1 MYLEEKEKDRTSF
14 HAIKK
19 LHEVNNHKVVDQLI
33 SAYRKAG
40 WMSPEVSKIM
50 KVLYGCRVSQKFVKL
65 VSRLII
71 TLPKSSPFNEVVT
84 FDLKSC
90 GSKYML

>member
-33 SAYRKAG
+33 SAYRKA
-40 WMSPEVSKIM
+40 
-50 KVLYGCRVSQKFVKL
+50 
-65 VSRLII
+65 
-71 TLPKSSPFNEVVT
+71 
-84 FDLKSC
+84 
-90 GSKYML
+90 

>member
-19 LHEVNNHKVVDQLI
+19 LQEVNNHKVVDQLI

-40 WMSPEVSKIM
+40 WMSPEVSKI
-50 KVLYGCRVSQKFVKL
+50 RKL
-65 VSRLII
+65 CMGV
-71 TLPKSSPFNEVVT
+71 E
-84 FDLKSC
+84 
-90 GSKYML
+90 

>member
-1 MYLEEKEKDRTSF
+1 MYLEEKEKDRTGF

-19 LHEVNNHKVVDQLI
+19 LHEVNNYKVVDQLI

-90 GSKYML
+90 G